1 MFIFSVPQGHCCI
14 IEMFGKPSSVKK
26 SGLNFY
32 IPVLQKPK
40 DVSSL
45 WGDLTNKKGIFI
57 VLSEQITCENGRI
70 CTTKDNVN
78 VEVSCTIRWR
88 IVDPVKAVYDVDNLH
103 RALTESVLNEM
114 RSTIGTMALD
124 SVLTGRSAL
133 SEKITRAIAPTTS
146 RWGIG
151 LTSVEIQEMA
161 TDKDTAAAMRQI
173 MEAERR
179 SRAIQAE
186 AEGESNARI
195 RLAEA
200 DKQAE
205 IVRAQG
211 HAEAMNIRAEAD
223 KAYLAE
229 LAQVVGQQEAVRILL
244 NRQTLEGYETIAKTN
259 NAKVYL
265 PSNLPSSANV
275 GD

>member
-1 MFIFSVPQGHCCI
+1 
-14 IEMFGKPSSVKK
+14 MFGKPKSVKK

-32 IPVLQKPK
+32 IPIFQKPK

-45 WGDLTNKKGIFI
+45 WGDLTNKEGIFI
-57 VLSEQITCENGRI
+57 ELSEQITCENGRI

-88 IVDPVKAVYDVDNLH
+88 IVDPIKAVYDVDNLH

-133 SEKITRAIAPTTS
+133 SEKITRTIAPTLS

-211 HAEAMNIRAEAD
+211 HAESMNIRAQAD
-223 KAYLAE
+223 KAYIAA
-229 LAQVVGQQEAVRILL
+229 LAQVVGEQEAVRILL
-244 NRQTLEGYETIAKTN
+244 NRQTLEGYETISKTN